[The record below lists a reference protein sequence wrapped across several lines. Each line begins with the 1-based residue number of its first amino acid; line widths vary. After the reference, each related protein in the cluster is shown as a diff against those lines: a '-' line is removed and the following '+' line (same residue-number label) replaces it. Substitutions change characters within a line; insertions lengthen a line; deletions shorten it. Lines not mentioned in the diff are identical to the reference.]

1 MEVFTIVANEVIGL
15 SATECTLMQFS
26 YNPEQIHDPES
37 VLRSAVMDYLKT
49 DEGKRQL
56 EINMCGLCIS
66 SDNFHEVIPYESK
79 SILSGLKYNRNDKVT
94 DFHLAY
100 LLNEG
105 RAKNLDSN
113 IYKKR
118 EPHVDKLE
126 YEFNKTG
133 DIDFYS
139 GELYLNAIGD
149 VVSGCDWSYKSQK
162 KYRFGNVMNKNWL
175 ENISNSELY
184 IAS

>member
-26 YNPEQIHDPES
+26 YNPEQIHDPET

-56 EINMCGLCIS
+56 EINCGCWNWG
-66 SDNFHEVIPYESK
+66 D
-79 SILSGLKYNRNDKVT
+79 
-94 DFHLAY
+94 
-100 LLNEG
+100 
-105 RAKNLDSN
+105 
-113 IYKKR
+113 
-118 EPHVDKLE
+118 VD
-126 YEFNKTG
+126 
-133 DIDFYS
+133 
-139 GELYLNAIGD
+139 D